1 MNNIYENLK
10 EELKYRPVYTIGL
23 IEMFVYTVMIV
34 YIFIWTPLLLN
45 SNSNT
50 NFSMTF
56 LCFTFSIIIFSKLF
70 EIQILIGNLEF
81 YDNFS
86 IILLINCFFL
96 LIPYYFDDFNI
107 KLISFTIVNGTFG
120 YLMPA
125 LSAFKS
131 KLLNEKYRTLLMSVY
146 KVPTY
151 LLSIISLIFSIFI
164 SIEKVRFFNI

>member
-1 MNNIYENLK
+1 MNNVYENLK

-23 IEMFVYTVMIV
+23 IEMFVYSVMIV
-34 YIFIWTPLLLN
+34 YIFIWTPLLLS

-50 NFSMTF
+50 NFGLTF

-70 EIQILIGNLEF
+70 EIQILLGNVEY

-86 IILLINCFFL
+86 IILLINAFFL
-96 LIPYYFDDFNI
+96 LIPFYIDNFKV
-107 KLISFTIVNGTFG
+107 KLFCFTIVNGTFG
-120 YLMPA
+120 YLMPS

-151 LLSIISLIFSIFI
+151 FLSILTLIFSILI
-164 SIEKVRFFNI
+164 SIEKVRTF